1 MWYNLKELSHS
12 QKSYK
17 IVIKRKMKY
26 ERFSKI
32 PIPKYPIALERIR
45 KTLPEMPWDMK
56 KRLMNTYHI
65 SSPNA
70 NCYLYLNLESN
81 KPLSLL
87 EDTVS
92 KLNPE
97 YKEVGIP
104 LVNNYLLTDILG
116 IKEKE
121 KLSWDDIKL
130 SPDNFAKLINNLVSG
145 KISSRVAKDILLEI
159 VHTNQ
164 DVDEIIKNKGLEQ
177 VKDTTILIPV
187 IEEVINNNPKAIE
200 DFKKGKEN
208 AIQFLVGQ
216 VMAKLKGAADPKEL
230 EQLIRQKIISN

>member
-1 MWYNLKELSHS
+1 M
-12 QKSYK
+12 
-17 IVIKRKMKY
+17 
-26 ERFSKI
+26 
-32 PIPKYPIALERIR
+32 
-45 KTLPEMPWDMK
+45 
-56 KRLMNTYHI
+56 
-65 SSPNA
+65 
-70 NCYLYLNLESN
+70 
-81 KPLSLL
+81 
-87 EDTVS
+87 
-92 KLNPE
+92 
-97 YKEVGIP
+97 
-104 LVNNYLLTDILG
+104 VNNYLFTDILG

>member
-1 MWYNLKELSHS
+1 
-12 QKSYK
+12 
-17 IVIKRKMKY
+17 
-26 ERFSKI
+26 
-32 PIPKYPIALERIR
+32 
-45 KTLPEMPWDMK
+45 
-56 KRLMNTYHI
+56 
-65 SSPNA
+65 
-70 NCYLYLNLESN
+70 
-81 KPLSLL
+81 
-87 EDTVS
+87 
-92 KLNPE
+92 
-97 YKEVGIP
+97 

-187 IEEVINNNPKAIE
+187 IEEVINNNT
-200 DFKKGKEN
+200 
-208 AIQFLVGQ
+208 
-216 VMAKLKGAADPKEL
+216 
-230 EQLIRQKIISN
+230 